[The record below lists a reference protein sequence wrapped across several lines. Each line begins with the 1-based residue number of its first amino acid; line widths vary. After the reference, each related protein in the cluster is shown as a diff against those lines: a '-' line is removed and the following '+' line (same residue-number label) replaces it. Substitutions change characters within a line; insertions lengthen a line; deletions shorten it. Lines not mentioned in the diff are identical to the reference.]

1 MRSRASSSSFGDSDD
16 DGGPFSTDL
25 SLALLIRSWAH
36 VADGGDLFSSF
47 PPSLRGAHFHACVR
61 SASKRQELGGTA
73 HHTGLRTG
81 KELHAVS
88 DSSSDDEDGG
98 AGGGD
103 EKQAGLSASAKKK
116 KQVLAERKKFGAFL
130 GAQSDEDSESD

>member
-1 MRSRASSSSFGDSDD
+1 MLTAAIS
-16 DGGPFSTDL
+16 
-25 SLALLIRSWAH
+25 
-36 VADGGDLFSSF
+36 FSSL
-47 PPSLRGAHFHACVR
+47 PPSLCGAHFHACVR

-88 DSSSDDEDGG
+88 DSSSDDDEGE
-98 AGGGD
+98 D